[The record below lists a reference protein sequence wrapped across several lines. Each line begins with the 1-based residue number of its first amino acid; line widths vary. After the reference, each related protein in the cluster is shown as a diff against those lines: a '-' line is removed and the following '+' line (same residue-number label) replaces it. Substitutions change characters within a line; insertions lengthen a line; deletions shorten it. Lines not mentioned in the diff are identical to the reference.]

1 MIGEIRFDPS
11 FKDADRTPM
20 PLSRTIPLLL
30 ALLFLGTLTV
40 APPAGPHQ
48 KSRADRAMLDPTA
61 QAPTDAELRD
71 RREKLIA
78 NQHADD
84 EALNLY
90 DRIERHVELTDGPNP
105 RVLDDRTYRVV
116 PTGGGTMKILLR
128 DHSEAVSAEEYR
140 HQLEAWRDVL
150 ETMSTP
156 GNSKGDAARAK
167 YEKRQRQR
175 AEFVEAAQDAFLPKW
190 IGRETCTG
198 HPCDVFELNP
208 NPAFHPRSMFQDALA
223 HVAAKIWVDRDSEQ
237 LVRGEASVVSD
248 IYFFAGIAGK
258 VYRGSRVE
266 MEQSEVAPGIW
277 LPTHYEYDFA
287 GRKFLFHFSQHETI
301 DVTQYRRIGPPREAL
316 ADVKKEL
323 ASGKGPVGN
332 L

>member
-90 DRIERHVELTDGPNP
+90 ERIERHVELTDGPNP

-237 LVRGEASVVSD
+237 LVRGLLFRGNSRKSISGQQSGNGTIRGGARYLAPDPLRIRFRRAQIPVSL
-248 IYFFAGIAGK
+248 F
-258 VYRGSRVE
+258 
-266 MEQSEVAPGIW
+266 
-277 LPTHYEYDFA
+277 PTRNH
-287 GRKFLFHFSQHETI
+287 
-301 DVTQYRRIGPPREAL
+301 RRHTVPAHRPTA
-316 ADVKKEL
+316 
-323 ASGKGPVGN
+323 
-332 L
+332 